1 VHYSL
6 HPEAKILPKICNAS
20 NGLDI
25 PLQENVHFKPYEI
38 KKVNLKIKFQFPK
51 HHCALLMNKSS
62 ARTVFNINVQLGL
75 IDVGYHDYVIAV
87 LQNMSEEPNILYAG
101 TAVAQLLLLPAKILM
116 TNGQKQTQPEVHSDQ
131 QVKTFKKKYHQTI

>member
-1 VHYSL
+1 
-6 HPEAKILPKICNAS
+6 
-20 NGLDI
+20 
-25 PLQENVHFKPYEI
+25 
-38 KKVNLKIKFQFPK
+38 
-51 HHCALLMNKSS
+51 MNKSS